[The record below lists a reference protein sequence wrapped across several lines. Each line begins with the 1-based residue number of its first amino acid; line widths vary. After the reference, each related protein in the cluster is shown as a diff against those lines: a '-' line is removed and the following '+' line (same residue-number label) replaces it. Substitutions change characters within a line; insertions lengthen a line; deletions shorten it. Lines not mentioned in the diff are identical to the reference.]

1 MKKAKSIS
9 KVKVYIPNLTDKYSL
24 IMNCG
29 LLSQHE
35 MNFLANKFG
44 VKYVYFASQTEYKD
58 IMKNVQK
65 VTAVV
70 VNENKNGIMDCVLV
84 KGSTLYS
91 VIPSG
96 APSVET
102 RNTINNVISSLN
114 RAIVMANNIKI
125 KKLKKTT
132 SKKSSEDKSE
142 S

>member
-1 MKKAKSIS
+1 MKKAKSTS

-29 LLSQHE
+29 LLSQSE
-35 MNFLANKFG
+35 MNFLASKFG

-70 VNENKNGIMDCVLV
+70 VKENKNGTMDCVLV
-84 KGSTLYS
+84 NGSTLYS
-91 VIPSG
+91 VMPSG

-102 RNTINNVISSLN
+102 RNTINNVVANLN
-114 RAIVMANNIKI
+114 RAIIMANNLKI
-125 KKLKKTT
+125 KKLKKTI

>member
-1 MKKAKSIS
+1 MKKAKSTS

-35 MNFLANKFG
+35 MNFLASKFG

-65 VTAVV
+65 VTVV
-70 VNENKNGIMDCVLV
+70 VVKENKNGTMDCVLV

-102 RNTINNVISSLN
+102 RNTINNVVANLN
-114 RAIVMANNIKI
+114 RAIVMANNLKI
-125 KKLKKTT
+125 KKLKKTI